1 MAYNGSVAETFYQP
15 VPFWATDDVNVLYPK
30 FKMSPEIA
38 LFICAIIRQEK
49 YRFNYGRKWHLDRM
63 NAHEI
68 KLPVKKVGGIDFL
81 FMEKYIKSLPYSSQ
95 VESVL
100 TDGKTR
106 SAA

>member
-1 MAYNGSVAETFYQP
+1 
-15 VPFWATDDVNVLYPK
+15 
-30 FKMSPEIA
+30 
-38 LFICAIIRQEK
+38 
-49 YRFNYGRKWHLDRM
+49 M

-100 TDGKTR
+100 TDGKPDQLHKQLILKGLCGCYIIPVFCVFEGKYEG
-106 SAA
+106 